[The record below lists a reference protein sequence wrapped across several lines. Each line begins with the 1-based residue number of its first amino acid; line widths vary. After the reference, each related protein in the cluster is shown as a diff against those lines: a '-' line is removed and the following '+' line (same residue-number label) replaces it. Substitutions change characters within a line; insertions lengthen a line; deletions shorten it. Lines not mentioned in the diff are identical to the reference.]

1 MVEPMVKLTLLFRP
15 AVRESFVSELQKF
28 GVVHVEQQQVEEN
41 AETNRLA
48 ARIARIGQ
56 HQTFLRSRVD
66 ERGATPASVPYQG
79 KIDDLVRKIDLLRV
93 RIEGYETERAVL
105 VRELATADR
114 WGNFDPQLIEGLS
127 KFGLRMSVHSA
138 TLATASRIAEEMTG
152 DGTRSFVPL
161 FEDKGTAFFAVV
173 GSAES
178 EAAELS
184 VPEERL
190 PERTASVVRERL
202 EKIDE
207 GIAEARSEI
216 DALLP
221 FREALST
228 RIAELQNELSFKI
241 VVGSVHDAGEGHL
254 YFLTGWIPSNQR
266 GRLEE
271 FLQSEEAAYLLE
283 DPLPEDKVPVKLH
296 NGAYTRLFEP
306 ILRIFSIP
314 NYRELDPTPFFAP
327 FYTIFFGLCV
337 ADLGY
342 GVLILVAALVAFVV
356 IKRKSVRPLL
366 YLGLILATSV
376 IVFGLLLND
385 LFGIKITSIAGPKSA
400 LSHAV
405 LFGSVNSAMM
415 LAITLGIIQI
425 TFGYVLRAI
434 NQVRAHGP
442 AAALKPSGIILM
454 LLGIVLAA
462 LHSLGPSFTVG
473 PIPFGAA
480 AAAIPAAQQIGFG
493 MIGAGLVLLLLFNSL
508 EKKIFL
514 RPLFGLWE
522 LYELATTVPGYI
534 LSYLRL
540 FALGLSG
547 ALLGETVINLA
558 VMVRGDAWWGIF
570 PMILVLL
577 IGSGVNLAIGLLSA
591 FVHSLRLTF
600 VEFYNSVGFKG
611 GGVEYRPFELK
622 S

>member
-15 AVRESFVSELQKF
+15 ATREKFVSELQKF
-28 GVVHVEQQQVEEN
+28 GIVHVEQQQVEDDPDIS
-41 AETNRLA
+41 RLA
-48 ARIARIGQ
+48 ARISRIVQ
-56 HQTFLRSRVD
+56 LQNYLRQRAAELPEQPS
-66 ERGATPASVPYQG
+66 AAQYPG
-79 KIDDLVRKIDLLRV
+79 KADDLIRKIDLLRV
-93 RIEGYETERAVL
+93 RIDGYETERAQL
-105 VRELATADR
+105 VRELAAAER
-114 WGNFDPQLIEGLS
+114 WGNFDPELIEGLD

-138 TLATASRIAEEMTG
+138 TLATAAHIAEEMEG
-152 DGTRSFVPL
+152 DARRSYVPL
-161 FEDKGTAFFAVV
+161 FEDKGTAYFAVV
-173 GSAES
+173 GPDDKEGTPI
-178 EAAELS
+178 S

-190 PERTASVVRERL
+190 PERNVTLVRERMA
-202 EKIDE
+202 KVDE
-207 GIAEARSEI
+207 GLAEARSEI

-221 FREALST
+221 YTGTLEA
-228 RIAELQNELSFKI
+228 RNAELQNELSFKT
-241 VVGSVHDAGEGHL
+241 VVASAHDAGEGHL
-254 YFLTGWIPSNQR
+254 YFLTGWIPARQR
-266 GRLEE
+266 SRVEE
-271 FLQSEEAAYLLE
+271 FLSDEEAAFLLE
-283 DPLPEDKVPVKLH
+283 EPEPEDRVPVKLH
-296 NGAYTRLFEP
+296 NGGYTRLFEP

-342 GVLILVAALVAFVV
+342 GILLLVAALIAFAV

-366 YLGLILATSV
+366 YLGLILSVSV

-385 LFGIKITSIAGPKSA
+385 LFGIKITSLAGPHSA
-400 LSHAV
+400 LSQAV

-415 LAITLGIIQI
+415 LAITLGIVQI

-434 NQVRAHGP
+434 NQVRANGP
-442 AAALKPSGIILM
+442 AAALKPAGIILM
-454 LLGIVLAA
+454 LVGIVLAA
-462 LHSLGPSFTVG
+462 LHSLGPSFKVG

-480 AAAIPAAQQIGFG
+480 AAMIPSVQQIGFG
-493 MIGAGLVLLLLFNSL
+493 MIAVGLVLLLLFNSL

-514 RPLFGLWE
+514 RPLLGLWE

-547 ALLGETVINLA
+547 ALLGETVINLS

-622 S
+622 T

>member
-15 AVRESFVSELQKF
+15 AVREKFVSKLQEF
-28 GVVHVEQQQVEEN
+28 GIVHIEQRQLEEN
-41 AETNRLA
+41 AETTRLA
-48 ARIARIGQ
+48 SRIARVGQ
-56 HQTFLRSRVD
+56 HQSYLRLRAEELEV
-66 ERGATPASVPYQG
+66 APASAPYQG
-79 KIDDLVRKIDLLRV
+79 KIDDLIRKIDLLRV
-93 RIEGYETERAVL
+93 RIEGYETERAQL
-105 VRELATADR
+105 VRELSTADR
-114 WGNFDPQLIEGLS
+114 WGNFDPELIEGLD
-127 KFGLRMSVHSA
+127 KFGLHMSVHSA
-138 TLATASRIAEEMTG
+138 TLATAAGIAEEMKS
-152 DGTRSFVPL
+152 DGERSFVSL
-161 FEDKGTAFFAVV
+161 FEDKGTAYFAVV
-173 GSAES
+173 GPADR
-178 EAAELS
+178 EAKAIS

-190 PERTASVVRERL
+190 PERNASLVRGRL
-202 EKIDE
+202 AKVDE
-207 GIAEARSEI
+207 GIDEARSEI

-221 FREALST
+221 FRDALSA

-254 YFLTGWIPSNQR
+254 YFLTGWIPSGQR
-266 GRLEE
+266 NRLEE

-342 GVLILVAALVAFVV
+342 GVLLLVAALVAFAV

-385 LFGIKITSIAGPKSA
+385 LFGIKITSIAGPHSA
-400 LSHAV
+400 LSRVV

-425 TFGYVLRAI
+425 TFGYILRAV

-442 AAALKPSGIILM
+442 TAALKPAGIILM

-462 LHSLGPSFTVG
+462 LHTLGASFTVG

-480 AAAIPAAQQIGFG
+480 VAAIPAAQQIGYG
-493 MIGAGLVLLLLFNSL
+493 MIGVGLLLLLLFNSL

-514 RPLFGLWE
+514 RPLHGLWE

-547 ALLGETVINLA
+547 ALLGETVVNLA

-577 IGSGVNLAIGLLSA
+577 VGSGVNLAIGLLSA